1 MVLWNGQRLVERKLK
16 IQCVSTV
23 FHICKGIANMYVDF
37 LSHIQIIGL
46 KVASGCTAAQPSGA
60 ELPTGSGAAESDR
73 KQVVGSRFKRAERR
87 WPRREPA
94 PCSPSSAASRTT
106 VRPTSLTGG
115 LAACSR
121 LASNLETRPQCMQFA
136 NRAKKKLPRLAA
148 RQLIS

>member
-73 KQVVGSRFKRAERR
+73 KQIVGSRFKRGERR
-87 WPRREPA
+87 WPRA
-94 PCSPSSAASRTT
+94 GASA
-106 VRPTSLTGG
+106 L
-115 LAACSR
+115 LAVKLSFKNNRWTDFLDRRAC
-121 LASNLETRPQCMQFA
+121 RPQPSGQE
-136 NRAKKKLPRLAA
+136 
-148 RQLIS
+148 S